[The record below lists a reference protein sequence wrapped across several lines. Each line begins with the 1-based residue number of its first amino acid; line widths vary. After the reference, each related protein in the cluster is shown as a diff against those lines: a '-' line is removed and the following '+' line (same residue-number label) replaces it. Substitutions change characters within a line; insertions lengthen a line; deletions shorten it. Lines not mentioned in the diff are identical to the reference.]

1 MMSGIHRSRLP
12 SCASHALLALST
24 LPRQS
29 RSPPLTLLDPP
40 LPPLQPLP
48 LVPRSLRPTPMT
60 NGTRSLTHT
69 VSLAPR
75 PPSPS
80 RLPPLELVGV
90 LATSVAVVS
99 AKPPSAPCGG
109 TFSSLPL
116 SPCVPPD
123 QRGRA
128 LGFALGPCTLS
139 RVMSSNRPLQS
150 FPAASRFAG
159 FARRPRRRPWCSI
172 PLDFLAD
179 SEKLYVCRSVPLAC
193 AREIGLVATLSGE
206 AFT

>member
-1 MMSGIHRSRLP
+1 MIFGILLKTGRNEVLP
-12 SCASHALLALST
+12 YLLPASSPTPFLVVEPPCVS
-24 LPRQS
+24 LPRGGLPDKLGLWLLLQVTPDS
-29 RSPPLTLLDPP
+29 RTGSSVLSS
-40 LPPLQPLP
+40 
-48 LVPRSLRPTPMT
+48 LVPDP
-60 NGTRSLTHT
+60 
-69 VSLAPR
+69 VSNDCTATD
-75 PPSPS
+75 PS
-80 RLPPLELVGV
+80 RCSPR
-90 LATSVAVVS
+90 SH
-99 AKPPSAPCGG
+99 
-109 TFSSLPL
+109 L

-206 AFT
+206 AFTQVRDLLLLDLILLLLGVETAVVS